1 MFRSERTRHEPVPL
15 PVFGT
20 REGDTNIA
28 PPTSIVDPEATVRS
42 PVIGQAAARAARAA
56 AGV

>member
-20 REGDTNIA
+20 HEGDTNIA
-28 PPTSIVDPEATVRS
+28 PPSSIVDPDATARS
-42 PVIGQAAARAARAA
+42 RVIGHAAPRAARAA
-56 AGV
+56 TGV